1 MVPNG
6 FDPTCFLYDGPYL
19 LTRKYDFTYLNVIY
33 KDYILKIHDLELGKQ
48 RSKISQKFRFEY
60 NLHLKET
67 RNSHKK

>member
-19 LTRKYDFTYLNVIY
+19 LTRQYDFTYLNVIH

-48 RSKISQKFRFEY
+48 R
-60 NLHLKET
+60 
-67 RNSHKK
+67 